1 MCFSI
6 QAPFPGPIFGLGQVE
21 SKSAASQ
28 EALKEME
35 RLQKQL
41 ALVKEMNQLQRD
53 LQHLIDMKARE
64 DEKNIKVNVEPYTV
78 CHPPAVSVMS

>member
-6 QAPFPGPIFGLGQVE
+6 QAPFPSPIFGLGQVE
-21 SKSAASQ
+21 SKSAASL

-41 ALVKEMNQLQRD
+41 ALVKEMSQLQRD
-53 LQHLIDMKARE
+53 LQHLIDMKALE
-64 DEKNIKVNVEPYTV
+64 DEKCKVNVEPYTV
-78 CHPPAVSVMS
+78 CHPPALSVMS

>member
-1 MCFSI
+1 
-6 QAPFPGPIFGLGQVE
+6 
-21 SKSAASQ
+21 
-28 EALKEME
+28 ME

>member
-1 MCFSI
+1 MFLNPS
-6 QAPFPGPIFGLGQVE
+6 PIPWSNFRLGQVE

-64 DEKNIKVNVEPYTV
+64 DEKNIKVNVGPYTV